1 MRKLLLTIFT
11 FSFILLYSQNE
22 NYNKVWDL
30 LLKNKRTEARNFY
43 EKSLAHLK
51 TKELDALYL
60 DAIINLEEGK
70 LNYDDEFVKNFIAI
84 SPNENYF
91 RALFYMPF
99 MMNRIA
105 QNGIDDNFYKKIDLL
120 SNSKFGNDFSVIY
133 YKYYADKLR
142 RENVSAKDNLQKIGA
157 VNKWQFCGV
166 FENLNGSGLD
176 IEYEPETYAKN
187 DKKFNANSNGM
198 VHWYNA
204 KDEDEDIIHFYANEN
219 EYGEGIMYAQT
230 FIESPE
236 DRTVLLELGS
246 SSEFKAFLND
256 VEIVR
261 SSDEYINEI
270 GNYLVK
276 VKLSKG
282 MNRLLLKSE
291 LNNSTAIFAL
301 FSDEQKNRFTDLKY
315 YNTYQNYQPKTLQ
328 EVNPEAKN
336 FPYQDFLAQKIKEN
350 PSLISHQIMLAY
362 ADIMFN
368 KNEKSRILLEELSKK
383 YPNSSLLGF
392 IWIGYYNNI
401 ADNQK
406 ALEIIK
412 NIEINDP
419 DYYYNV
425 ISKASD
431 KDFLQTGS
439 MDELQKLVEKSKK
452 TKATAFTDLLE
463 MMIEVRKSNVSEI
476 ITILDKLIADSYNN
490 EKYLKGFAQIY
501 DVQKS
506 NGNGAIQR
514 LEKALEKRDNYELL
528 LTLVDYYIDA
538 KRDEDAKK
546 ILKKLSEAYPFIN
559 LYREKY
565 SEILIKE
572 KKYEEAMVEI
582 NRNLDNFPFSYN
594 NLSTKGVL
602 FGNLNNKEEAANYYK
617 KSLSY
622 NSGNDKVNQYLEDLT
637 KKINDIDRVAVKD
650 LYALAKQRR
659 NTTHK
664 GDLGVTTLLDE
675 YIVNV
680 LEEGGLKKRS
690 SYIYEI
696 TSEAGIE
703 ELKEYSVNG
712 VVKKAEIVKPNG
724 SIVPA
729 EENYGNIVFTNL
741 AVGDVIILQYDVTE
755 RETGRFYKD
764 FNEASYFNGYYPVV
778 ESTFTVISPENLK
791 YNIVYNNGNVPF
803 TSKKIEKKTYTTW
816 TLKNLPQ
823 LSKEES
829 FSKQYADIATSVNV
843 GTLNSWKEIANWY
856 SDLVK
861 KVTNPDKITIDTFN
875 KIFPKGTSGFTQ
887 YEIAQQIYDYIEKN
901 VNYSSVNFRQSGYI
915 PQRPSKTLVTKL
927 GDCKDLSTLFMVL
940 AQQAKISANLVLVS
954 TNDNAKN
961 YLTIPNIGFNHC
973 IVKANLDGKEYFLE
987 MTDKFLPFNSIS
999 NTNIRAKAL
1008 VIGKDKSE
1016 NENSVIIDLP
1026 YQNNLENKIAIK
1038 TEVNITEDKKIITA
1052 EYQNFGGQKAYYN
1065 DLFSESYSDD
1075 DRKSRVEEDLGSV
1088 LDKVISAQS
1097 IKLVSGKDL
1106 SSNPLVYEVKFNIN
1120 EKPQTVGS
1128 LKLTQIPILIKP
1140 YTKNL
1145 IALENR
1151 KSEIDYVQYENI
1163 NQYAEEII
1171 INIPANSKFT
1181 EIPENK
1187 ELTYKK
1193 HKYSIKYELISP
1205 NKLKITKLANPSWE
1219 NVSVSEYPEF
1229 KKFASE
1235 VIQAEEQIIAYK

>member
-1 MRKLLLTIFT
+1 
-11 FSFILLYSQNE
+11 
-22 NYNKVWDL
+22 
-30 LLKNKRTEARNFY
+30 
-43 EKSLAHLK
+43 
-51 TKELDALYL
+51 
-60 DAIINLEEGK
+60 
-70 LNYDDEFVKNFIAI
+70 
-84 SPNENYF
+84 
-91 RALFYMPF
+91 
-99 MMNRIA
+99 
-105 QNGIDDNFYKKIDLL
+105 
-120 SNSKFGNDFSVIY
+120 
-133 YKYYADKLR
+133 
-142 RENVSAKDNLQKIGA
+142 
-157 VNKWQFCGV
+157 
-166 FENLNGSGLD
+166 
-176 IEYEPETYAKN
+176 
-187 DKKFNANSNGM
+187 M

-230 FIESPE
+230 FIESPD

-565 SEILIKE
+565 AEILIKE

-602 FGNLNNKEEAANYYK
+602 FGNLNNKE
-617 KSLSY
+617 
-622 NSGNDKVNQYLEDLT
+622 
-637 KKINDIDRVAVKD
+637 
-650 LYALAKQRR
+650 
-659 NTTHK
+659 
-664 GDLGVTTLLDE
+664 
-675 YIVNV
+675 
-680 LEEGGLKKRS
+680 
-690 SYIYEI
+690 
-696 TSEAGIE
+696 
-703 ELKEYSVNG
+703 
-712 VVKKAEIVKPNG
+712 
-724 SIVPA
+724 
-729 EENYGNIVFTNL
+729 
-741 AVGDVIILQYDVTE
+741 
-755 RETGRFYKD
+755 
-764 FNEASYFNGYYPVV
+764 
-778 ESTFTVISPENLK
+778 
-791 YNIVYNNGNVPF
+791 
-803 TSKKIEKKTYTTW
+803 
-816 TLKNLPQ
+816 
-823 LSKEES
+823 
-829 FSKQYADIATSVNV
+829 
-843 GTLNSWKEIANWY
+843 
-856 SDLVK
+856 
-861 KVTNPDKITIDTFN
+861 
-875 KIFPKGTSGFTQ
+875 
-887 YEIAQQIYDYIEKN
+887 
-901 VNYSSVNFRQSGYI
+901 
-915 PQRPSKTLVTKL
+915 
-927 GDCKDLSTLFMVL
+927 
-940 AQQAKISANLVLVS
+940 
-954 TNDNAKN
+954 
-961 YLTIPNIGFNHC
+961 
-973 IVKANLDGKEYFLE
+973 
-987 MTDKFLPFNSIS
+987 
-999 NTNIRAKAL
+999 
-1008 VIGKDKSE
+1008 
-1016 NENSVIIDLP
+1016 
-1026 YQNNLENKIAIK
+1026 
-1038 TEVNITEDKKIITA
+1038 
-1052 EYQNFGGQKAYYN
+1052 
-1065 DLFSESYSDD
+1065 
-1075 DRKSRVEEDLGSV
+1075 
-1088 LDKVISAQS
+1088 
-1097 IKLVSGKDL
+1097 
-1106 SSNPLVYEVKFNIN
+1106 
-1120 EKPQTVGS
+1120 
-1128 LKLTQIPILIKP
+1128 
-1140 YTKNL
+1140 
-1145 IALENR
+1145 
-1151 KSEIDYVQYENI
+1151 
-1163 NQYAEEII
+1163 
-1171 INIPANSKFT
+1171 
-1181 EIPENK
+1181 
-1187 ELTYKK
+1187 
-1193 HKYSIKYELISP
+1193 
-1205 NKLKITKLANPSWE
+1205 
-1219 NVSVSEYPEF
+1219 
-1229 KKFASE
+1229 
-1235 VIQAEEQIIAYK
+1235 